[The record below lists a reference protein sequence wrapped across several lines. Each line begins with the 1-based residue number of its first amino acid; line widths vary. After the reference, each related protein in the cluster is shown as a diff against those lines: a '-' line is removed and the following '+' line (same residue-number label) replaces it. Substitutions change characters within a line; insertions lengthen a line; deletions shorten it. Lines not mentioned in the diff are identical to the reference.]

1 MSCCCPNYNI
11 CIAQG
16 ATFNQT
22 FLWNAGTCCGQGTAG
37 AAPQP
42 VDLTGYTANMQI
54 KAYPLATAALY
65 DASGDI
71 TLGGPAGT
79 VELTIP
85 AADTET
91 FTWWTGVY
99 DLLLTDPAG
108 NVTRFLSGSV
118 TVCPGV
124 TP

>member
-1 MSCCCPNYNI
+1 MSCRCTNYNL

-16 ATFNQT
+16 ATFSKT
-22 FLWNAGTCCGQGTAG
+22 FLWNSGPCCGQGTAG
-37 AAPQP
+37 ASSQP

-54 KAYPLATAALY
+54 KAYALATSALY

-79 VELTIP
+79 VTLTIP
-85 AADTET
+85 ASATET
-91 FTWWTGVY
+91 FTWWQGVY
-99 DLLLTDPAG
+99 DMLLTDPSG